1 MATSLNGYQAP
12 PAKLRT
18 FPIPGANRRI
28 TLDEEVGPILV
39 ALAADY
45 HASVRNIDKGTWDE
59 GGYNYRDANGAT
71 GKLSNHASGTAV
83 DLNWSEE
90 GAQGGSWGARFF
102 SQAEVYAKIQ
112 VLKARYGAV
121 LQWGGDWRAKDYMH
135 WEIKP
140 GVTRAQVLAHM
151 KKLGIDSNG
160 VRKEPVVPLPTKEWD
175 GKIPEY
181 EKVIKAEAEG
191 IANTASWRLACRLY
205 DLGHYEGKPQARGVQ
220 GYPAKAVAA
229 WQKSKKYKATGK
241 YGPIAHNQI
250 FGS

>member
-1 MATSLNGYQAP
+1 MSTSLNGYQAP

-18 FPIPGANRRI
+18 FAIPGTTRRI

-45 HASVRNIDKGTWDE
+45 HSLVRRIDVGTVDD
-59 GGYNYRDANGAT
+59 GGYNYRPANAAT
-71 GKLSNHASGTAV
+71 GLSNHASGTAV

-90 GAQGGSWGARFF
+90 GAQGGSWGAKFF
-102 SQAEVYAKIQ
+102 AKAEVAAKIL
-112 VLKARYGAV
+112 VLKQRYGAV

-140 GVTRAQVLAHM
+140 GVSRAQVLAHM
-151 KKLGIDSNG
+151 KKLGVNKDG
-160 VRKEPVVPLPTKEWD
+160 VRKEPVLPVPTTSWD

-181 EKVIKAEAEG
+181 DNVVKSETEG
-191 IANTASWRLACRLY
+191 IANSASWRLACKLH
-205 DLGHYEGKPQARGVQ
+205 DMGHYVGEPQARGVQ
-220 GYPAKAVAA
+220 DYPVKAVAA
-229 WQKSKKYKATGK
+229 WQKSKGYKATGK

-250 FGS
+250 FGLV